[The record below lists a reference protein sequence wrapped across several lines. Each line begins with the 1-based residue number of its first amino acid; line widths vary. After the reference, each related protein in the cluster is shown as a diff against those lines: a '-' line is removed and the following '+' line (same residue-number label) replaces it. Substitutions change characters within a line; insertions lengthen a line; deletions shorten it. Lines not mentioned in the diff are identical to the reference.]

1 MLEHGARYV
10 LDCIVKLPIGIC
22 EAVADKVRQ
31 TLFIIIALRQSLLK
45 FNVLYCS

>member
-22 EAVADKVRQ
+22 EAVAEKVRKHC
-31 TLFIIIALRQSLLK
+31 LL
-45 FNVLYCS
+45 LLL